1 MKVLKQFF
9 KISFYTIL
17 IFSTT
22 SFIMI
27 LLELLMY
34 SQIKEFP
41 EIYIGTPINFYT
53 FLPNEEMIYRTYLE
67 WKYLLYDY
75 LIFWIITFLYFQI
88 KNNIKL
94 LNSFKQHKTNTNE

>member
-1 MKVLKQFF
+1 MIKHFF
-9 KISFYTIL
+9 KISFYSFVGLCTINFTIL
-17 IFSTT
+17 LFEIHLFSIF
-22 SFIMI
+22 
-27 LLELLMY
+27 
-34 SQIKEFP
+34 KEIP

-75 LIFWIITFLYFQI
+75 LFFWIITFLYFQI

-94 LNSFKQHKTNTNE
+94 LKSFKRHKTNTNE